1 MAIDVSKMSRED
13 KIATLSAGA
22 NETGRKRKAQ
32 EAAQGIQRKTP
43 IFQARGLVAYRTKE
57 TPKPSTQENQK
68 LQDLTNNTVDSLT
81 ATAYKRQRPAAKMAN
96 FQDLTPESQQGTDIA
111 QKTLDAYIASPQR
124 QAAMQREQ
132 DWVNARQ
139 SGQAVSDTPPK
150 DETLERLQAAAQK
163 EQAANQERKDLAA
176 DRAVYDEDMREI
188 SGMTDAERQQL
199 KDYVSVRDLGRTENL
214 ITDLI
219 YIPIKKRKAA
229 GSLWDKY
236 GEARLNELAE
246 TYAWDLHQ
254 QERQEV
260 QQAAQN
266 ASQGVGGAALTTLG
280 SIVAKPIG
288 SVAALEGRLD
298 ELGQR
303 TGRYSTLD
311 PYSPGDT
318 VNNFFD
324 DAKQNVQQQIE
335 GDGANIFRKGAAVL
349 YQAGTGAAENVLGA
363 ITLGPG
369 VTAAVNATGQ
379 LTRTISEASAR
390 GATAGQAYLLATSS
404 AALDYAMDKIPLD
417 NLFGLAKEGSSS
429 ALKAALKQAGIE
441 VTTEGASFIGSQ
453 LLDMAILQENSEY
466 EQNIQNYMAQDPD
479 RSYADA
485 KRLAN
490 KDLIA
495 QAGQQLLVAGISGG
509 VSAGVSTAIG
519 NARSRRAQAQQT
531 RLDAEAAPEAAP
543 DTTPADAVQKQT
555 SAPQPETT
563 PEAST
568 DQLLQNPQQLTQESS
583 FTPEQIRAAQQE
595 RDIQAEADR
604 IRYEGQEPVAQRN
617 ETATSPSGMISDAGQ
632 RRERLKSYLNEAWNK
647 GDGSDELR
655 DALQRMW
662 YDENA
667 LNFRTDDDYLRYMEA
682 TLPDLEAGDGK
693 TAAQVRQDFATPTAK
708 FVHDNRVN
716 AERDAVRNL
725 NVRTRA
731 YENARDFYGADS
743 SEANT
748 AKYFMADAEQ
758 KLQNIRGLND
768 GMYAALEGRNSEH
781 ERVTRRYQDLAY
793 KEFYGRESSLGKS
806 GRSSDPRQQEL
817 TSNAVDKPR
826 ISNSEYKETGSVEP
840 PLDTVS
846 NLVEEA
852 TTRRQQ
858 QQEAA
863 RQSIQGQAAAMT
875 GEQERAARPDTL
887 GMKPEPSGDVEK
899 SRTVTNS
906 GLHNEDS
913 DIRAGYRET
922 LRQDPDAGDYQV
934 KHNADTL
941 DTAQQRTSSPE
952 RVRAEYDYLMNKGDS
967 WTAED
972 VATGRLV
979 AKELFKSGDVEGVTA
994 MNKQLAKVGT
1004 NAGQVAQ
1011 AFAISGTMKDAS
1023 DPMSASESATARF
1036 LAMDQGDTTYKKTK
1050 NGPTFEQWQNN
1061 VAQEYTRIA
1070 MAVDSVPDGDV
1081 KAMRDVIRQIAQSRK
1096 TTAWFGT
1103 SSRLTKNA
1111 QRILSKLDFDTLK
1124 KIANTQIAAMP
1135 DDFRAR
1141 GKMEVAEGLR
1151 KQGMLSSLK
1160 TFERNL
1166 AGNSAT
1172 GLLDSFSDSI
1182 GGRFVDSL
1190 MAKATGKRTVGN
1202 DLKLPGKYLS
1212 AAKDS
1217 MDFASLCVE
1226 LNVPIETDANAA
1238 FDSATGANGSG
1249 KYIGKT
1255 FRSNGN
1261 FAMRALYGYQ
1271 KYMSYAL
1278 EVSDK
1283 IFEGGTNAA
1292 VTDSLNRL
1300 KNSNLSDAE
1309 ISELAEFTA
1318 NRRTFKDATWEENG
1332 KTHGS
1337 NLSRIAQQMKNVG
1350 KGTGLEPVTKA
1361 IGDTVLPFASVPMN
1375 VAQTGVDY
1383 TAGIGKGAVEIA
1395 SILKDARAGK
1405 EISVAR
1411 QRQAASDFGRGA
1423 TGMAFMGIMAGAAA
1437 KGIIQVHNDSDKNKK
1452 ALDQSQGLSGA
1463 QINWSALGR
1472 ASEGGSEKWQTG
1484 DVVTSL
1490 DFLEPFNTQMYL
1502 AVELSKE
1509 DTMQDILKSYPKAT
1523 FSSVVSS
1530 FMDSPMVDGLTQLT
1544 DLLSNGYDAVKSG
1557 DTGDLKNAL
1566 AEYGGNVASSF
1577 IPQFV
1582 RQTAQTMDGY
1592 YRDTRGK
1599 DSAEYAKNSILNA
1612 IPGASETLPKKVN
1625 GFGQEQKRGGF
1636 VSNFLDP
1643 TNTHRLQLDKTAQS
1657 LDELSQNPDV
1667 KNIYP
1672 ERQAPLKVKDASGED
1687 VQLTAEQRET
1697 YQKEYGKRVKEYY
1710 DGLLKNAS
1718 FDNLSDE
1725 MKAEALQKAK
1735 EYGTQFARAAVT
1747 DYKDVP
1753 KNSSKTA
1760 VVFDVVRDV
1769 LKSNTTS
1776 AMNDLEKAWELGTDT
1791 KKATDSLNAVYDAIS
1806 KMQPTARR
1814 SILEKSSGNEKIYLE
1829 ARNSGLPSDKTLS
1842 MIQSVKSISEKDS
1855 GKHPVKLQTVAGTKG
1870 LSESQMDTAMKLYM
1884 PDYDPTDDSPD
1895 KTEVKY
1901 DYIRRE
1907 LGLSAK
1913 EYADTYYAYLYA
1925 DTDGDGKSKKDD
1937 KVQGIIDLGFDKK
1950 MAEQL
1955 YHIYAG
1961 SGDATRA
1968 AIAKFIEENY

>member
-22 NETGRKRKAQ
+22 HEAGRKRKAQ
-32 EAAQGIQRKTP
+32 EKAQGIQRKTP

-57 TPKPSTQENQK
+57 TPKAPAQENQK

-81 ATAYKRQRPAAKMAN
+81 ATAYKRQRPAASMAN

-139 SGQAVSDTPPK
+139 TGQAASETAPK
-150 DETLERLQAAAQK
+150 DETLERLQSAARK
-163 EQAANQERKDLAA
+163 EQAVNQERKDRAA
-176 DRAVYDEDMREI
+176 DQAVYDKDMREI
-188 SGMTDAERQQL
+188 SAMTDAERQQL
-199 KDYVSVRDLGRTENL
+199 KDYVSVRDQGRTGNL

-219 YIPIKKRKAA
+219 YLPREKKKAA

-246 TYAWDLHQ
+246 TYSRDLHQ
-254 QERQEV
+254 QTRQEV
-260 QQAAQN
+260 QQAAQQ
-266 ASQGVGGAALTTLG
+266 ASNGVGGAVLTTVG
-280 SIVAKPIG
+280 GIAAKPIG
-288 SVAALEGRLD
+288 SVMGLKGRLD

-311 PYSPGDT
+311 PYTAGDAINT
-318 VNNFFD
+318 FTD
-324 DAKQNVQQQIE
+324 AAKQNVQRQIE
-335 GDGANIFRKGAAVL
+335 GDGSNVLRKGAAVL
-349 YQAGTGAAENVLGA
+349 YQAGTGTVENVLGA

-379 LTRTISEASAR
+379 LTRTISEASDR

-417 NLFGLAKEGSSS
+417 NLFGLAKSGSTS

-441 VTTEGASFIGSQ
+441 ATTEGASFIGSQ
-453 LLDMAILQENSEY
+453 LLDMAILQQNSEY
-466 EQNIQNYMAQDPD
+466 EQNIQNYMAQDPNM
-479 RSYADA
+479 SYADA
-485 KRLAN
+485 KHLAN

-495 QAGQQLLVAGISGG
+495 QARQQMLTAGISGG

-519 NARSRRAQAQQT
+519 NARSRRAQAQQA

-543 DTTPADAVQKQT
+543 DTTPAAPEQSPDLPLQDA
-555 SAPQPETT
+555 APTETT
-563 PEAST
+563 PEAPAA
-568 DQLLQNPQQLTQESS
+568 QLPQNPQQPQPEPSLT
-583 FTPEQIRAAQQE
+583 PDQIRAAQQE

-604 IRYEGQEPVAQRN
+604 IRYEDQKSRAKARKDLQKDIEKTQADVDAGKGSPARLRQLRDKLYQMDMEEADYPRTRQEAITHQAALVDSLSQEQHDAYIRRETGEASNRPN
-617 ETATSPSGMISDAGQ
+617 KTATNRLKAAKKELDRLRNLSDADYAQELSDMGLSGNTRAPWLDSASANLEALGEANAARQ
-632 RRERLKSYLNEAWNK
+632 ADLVQSMADRVREASIPDQPEARPESVPDLNA
-647 GDGSDELR
+647 
-655 DALQRMW
+655 A
-662 YDENA
+662 
-667 LNFRTDDDYLRYMEA
+667 TDYLRSRLNPEQGQ
-682 TLPDLEAGDGK
+682 PNRRPVQPQQN
-693 TAAQVRQDFATPTAK
+693 AASST
-708 FVHDNRVN
+708 
-716 AERDAVRNL
+716 DA
-725 NVRTRA
+725 
-731 YENARDFYGADS
+731 
-743 SEANT
+743 
-748 AKYFMADAEQ
+748 
-758 KLQNIRGLND
+758 
-768 GMYAALEGRNSEH
+768 
-781 ERVTRRYQDLAY
+781 
-793 KEFYGRESSLGKS
+793 
-806 GRSSDPRQQEL
+806 
-817 TSNAVDKPR
+817 
-826 ISNSEYKETGSVEP
+826 
-840 PLDTVS
+840 VS
-846 NLVEEA
+846 NLVREA

-863 RQSIQGQAAAMT
+863 RQSIQDQAAALTGGQAAAA
-875 GEQERAARPDTL
+875 QPDTL
-887 GMKPEPSGDVEK
+887 GMQSTPSEDMER
-899 SRTVTNS
+899 SRSVTNS
-906 GLHNEDS
+906 GLHNADA

-922 LRQDPDAGDYQV
+922 LRQDPEAGIYPV

-952 RVRAEYDYLMNKGDS
+952 RVRAEYDYLMSKGDS

-1061 VAQEYTRIA
+1061 VTQEYTRIA
-1070 MAVDSVPDGDV
+1070 MAVDSVPEGDA

-1111 QRILSKLDFDTLK
+1111 QRILNKLDFDTLK

-1141 GKMEVAEGLR
+1141 SKMEVAEGLR
-1151 KQGMLSSLK
+1151 KQSMLTSLK

-1212 AAKDS
+1212 AARDS
-1217 MDFASLCVE
+1217 ADFASLCVE

-1261 FAMRALYGYQ
+1261 VAMRVLYGYQ

-1283 IFEGGTNAA
+1283 VFEGGTNAA

-1300 KNSNLSDAE
+1300 KNSNLSDAD

-1337 NLSRIAQQMKNVG
+1337 NLSRIAQQMKNIG
-1350 KGTGLEPVTKA
+1350 KGTDAEPFTKA
-1361 IGDTVLPFASVPMN
+1361 VGDVVMPFASVPMN
-1375 VAQTGVDY
+1375 VAQTGIDY
-1383 TAGIGKGAVEIA
+1383 TAGVGKGAIEIA
-1395 SILKDARAGK
+1395 RIIHDARHGK

-1502 AVELSKE
+1502 AVELSEE
-1509 DTMQDILKSYPKAT
+1509 DTMQDILKAYPGAT
-1523 FSSVVSS
+1523 FRSVVSS

-1544 DLLSNGYDAVKSG
+1544 DLISNVSDAAQSDSAG
-1557 DTGDLKNAL
+1557 DVKNAF

-1592 YRDTRGK
+1592 YRDTRGA
-1599 DSAEYAKNSILNA
+1599 DSAEYAKNSVLNA
-1612 IPGASETLPKKVN
+1612 IPGASESLPKKVN

-1735 EYGTQFARAAVT
+1735 EYGAQFARAAVT

-1753 KNSSKTA
+1753 KDGGKTSI
-1760 VVFDVVRDV
+1760 VFNTVRDV
-1769 LKSNTTS
+1769 LKSNAAS
-1776 AMNDLEKAWELGTDT
+1776 AVGDLEKAWELGNDT
-1791 KKATDSLNAVYDAIS
+1791 KKATDTLTAVYDTIS
-1806 KMQPTARR
+1806 KMPGITKK
-1814 SILEKSSGNEKIYLE
+1814 SVLEKSSGNTRIYLE
-1829 ARNSGLPSDKTLS
+1829 ARNSGFASDTTLS
-1842 MIQSVKSISEKDS
+1842 IIKAVQSIPEKNRGKRPVQLQSVAS
-1855 GKHPVKLQTVAGTKG
+1855 TKG
-1870 LSESQMDTAMKLYM
+1870 LSDAQLDTAMKLYM
-1884 PDYDPTDDSPD
+1884 PDYDPTDKEPD

-1901 DYIRRE
+1901 DYIRKE

-1913 EYADTYYAYLYA
+1913 EYADTYYAYLYS
-1925 DTDGDGKSKKDD
+1925 DTDGDGKSLKDD

-1955 YHIYAG
+1955 YYIYAG
-1961 SGDATRA
+1961 SGNKTKA

>member
-1 MAIDVSKMSRED
+1 MSSFKEEFAKELAKRAGVSEEQATTESLPALAARAQQNYQKNSPIKGIALPAMTQSSG
-13 KIATLSAGA
+13 KSATLTDITDHVVGSVALP
-22 NETGRKRKAQ
+22 KDKAQ
-32 EAAQGIQRKTP
+32 LLAAP
-43 IFQARGLVAYRTKE
+43 
-57 TPKPSTQENQK
+57 
-68 LQDLTNNTVDSLT
+68 
-81 ATAYKRQRPAAKMAN
+81 PAAMAN
-96 FQDLTPESQQGTDIA
+96 FQDATPKSQQGTDIA

-139 SGQAVSDTPPK
+139 TGQAASETAPK
-150 DETLERLQAAAQK
+150 DETLERLQAAARQ
-163 EQAANQERKDLAA
+163 EQAVNQERKDRAA
-176 DRAVYDEDMREI
+176 DQAVYDEDMREI

-199 KDYVSVRDLGRTENL
+199 KDYVSVRDQGRTGNIL
-214 ITDLI
+214 TDLI
-219 YIPIKKRKAA
+219 YLPRETKKAA

-246 TYAWDLHQ
+246 TYARDLHQ

-260 QQAAQN
+260 QQAAQQ
-266 ASQGVGGAALTTLG
+266 ASNGVSGAVLTTVGGIA
-280 SIVAKPIG
+280 AKPIG
-288 SVAALEGRLD
+288 SVMGLKGRLD

-311 PYSPGDT
+311 PYTAGDAINT
-318 VNNFFD
+318 FTD
-324 DAKQNVQQQIE
+324 AAKQNVQRQIE
-335 GDGANIFRKGAAVL
+335 GDGSNVLRKGAAVL
-349 YQAGTGAAENVLGA
+349 YQAGTGTVENVLGA

-417 NLFGLAKEGSSS
+417 NLFGLAKEGSTS
-429 ALKAALKQAGIE
+429 ALKAAFKQAGIE
-441 VTTEGASFIGSQ
+441 MTTEGASFIGSQ
-453 LLDMAILQENSEY
+453 LLDMAILRDSSEY
-466 EQNIQNYMAQDPD
+466 EQNIQGYMSQGLT
-479 RSYADA
+479 YAEA
-485 KRLAN
+485 KNQAN
-490 KDLIA
+490 KDLVS
-495 QAGQQLLVAGISGG
+495 QAGQQLLVAGLSGG

-519 NARSRRAQAQQT
+519 NARSRRAQAL
-531 RLDAEAAPEAAP
+531 LDGETGAVPDAAPTEPAPEQPTAQPEVSPVDTAP
-543 DTTPADAVQKQT
+543 DSPA
-555 SAPQPETT
+555 
-563 PEAST
+563 
-568 DQLLQNPQQLTQESS
+568 DQLLQNPQQLTQEPS

-604 IRYEGQEPVAQRN
+604 IRYEDQKTRAKARKDLQKDIEKTQADVDAVKGSPARLRQLQDKLYQMDMEEADYPRTRQEAITQQAALVDSLSQEQHDAYIRRETGEASNRPN
-617 ETATSPSGMISDAGQ
+617 KTATNRLKAAKAELDRLRNLSDADYAQELSDMGLSGNTRAPWLDSASANLEALGEANATRQ
-632 RRERLKSYLNEAWNK
+632 ADLVQSMADRVREASIPDQPEASPESVPDLNA
-647 GDGSDELR
+647 
-655 DALQRMW
+655 A
-662 YDENA
+662 
-667 LNFRTDDDYLRYMEA
+667 TDYLRSRLNPEQGQ
-682 TLPDLEAGDGK
+682 PNRRPVQPQQN
-693 TAAQVRQDFATPTAK
+693 AASPT
-708 FVHDNRVN
+708 
-716 AERDAVRNL
+716 DA
-725 NVRTRA
+725 
-731 YENARDFYGADS
+731 
-743 SEANT
+743 
-748 AKYFMADAEQ
+748 
-758 KLQNIRGLND
+758 
-768 GMYAALEGRNSEH
+768 
-781 ERVTRRYQDLAY
+781 
-793 KEFYGRESSLGKS
+793 
-806 GRSSDPRQQEL
+806 
-817 TSNAVDKPR
+817 
-826 ISNSEYKETGSVEP
+826 
-840 PLDTVS
+840 VS
-846 NLVEEA
+846 NLVREA
-852 TTRRQQ
+852 TTQRRAQQ
-858 QQEAA
+858 DAA
-863 RQSIQGQAAAMT
+863 LQSVRDQAAALT
-875 GEQERAARPDTL
+875 GGPAAAAQPDTL
-887 GMKPEPSGDVEK
+887 GMQSEPSGDVEK

-906 GLHNEDS
+906 GLQNKDA

-922 LRQDPDAGDYQV
+922 LRQDREAGDYQV

-952 RVRAEYDYLMNKGDS
+952 RVRAEYDYLMNKGDT

-1036 LAMDQGDTTYKKTK
+1036 LSMDQGDTTYKKTK

-1061 VAQEYTRIA
+1061 VTQEYTRIA
-1070 MAVDSVPDGDV
+1070 MAVDNVPDGDV

-1111 QRILSKLDFDTLK
+1111 QRILNKLDFDTLK

-1141 GKMEVAEGLR
+1141 SKMEIAEGLR

-1226 LNVPIETDANAA
+1226 LNVPIETDVNAA

-1300 KNSNLSDAE
+1300 KNSNLSDAD

-1337 NLSRIAQQMKNVG
+1337 NLSRVAQQMKNVG

-1383 TAGIGKGAVEIA
+1383 TAGIGKGSVEIA

-1502 AVELSKE
+1502 AVELSEE
-1509 DTMQDILKSYPKAT
+1509 DTMQDILKAYPGAT
-1523 FSSVVSS
+1523 FRSVVSS

-1544 DLLSNGYDAVKSG
+1544 DLISNVSDAAQSDSAG
-1557 DTGDLKNAL
+1557 DVKNAF

-1592 YRDTRGK
+1592 YRDTRGA
-1599 DSAEYAKNSILNA
+1599 DSAEYAKNSVLNA
-1612 IPGASETLPKKVN
+1612 IPGASESLPKKVN

-1710 DGLLKNAS
+1710 DGLLKNAG

-1735 EYGTQFARAAVT
+1735 EYGAQFARAAVT

-1753 KNSSKTA
+1753 KDGGKTSI
-1760 VVFDVVRDV
+1760 VFNTVRDV
-1769 LKSNTTS
+1769 LKSNAAS
-1776 AMNDLEKAWELGTDT
+1776 AVGDLEKAWELGNDT
-1791 KKATDSLNAVYDAIS
+1791 KKATDTLTAVYDTIS
-1806 KMQPTARR
+1806 KMPGITKK
-1814 SILEKSSGNEKIYLE
+1814 SVLEKSSGNTRIYLE
-1829 ARNSGLPSDKTLS
+1829 ARNSGLASDTTLS
-1842 MIQSVKSISEKDS
+1842 IIKAVQSIPEKNRGKRPVQLQSVAS
-1855 GKHPVKLQTVAGTKG
+1855 TKG
-1870 LSESQMDTAMKLYM
+1870 LSDAQLDTAMKLYM
-1884 PDYDPTDDSPD
+1884 PDYDPTDKEPD

-1901 DYIRRE
+1901 DYIRKD

-1913 EYADTYYAYLYA
+1913 EYADTYYAYLYS
-1925 DTDGDGKSKKDD
+1925 DTDGDGKSLKDD

-1955 YHIYAG
+1955 YSIYAG
-1961 SGDATRA
+1961 SGNKTKA

>member
-1 MAIDVSKMSRED
+1 MGKFTAED
-13 KIATLSAGA
+13 YKRAAQEYAASLKKGY
-22 NETGRKRKAQ
+22 NEAQTVKQ
-32 EAAQGIQRKTP
+32 EAAAAGMWPKKTP
-43 IFQARGLVAYRTKE
+43 AVPKTRTPAAPKETAANGFFPKPFDDAVPSNPWISNADVNLAPRSSYASASARSKTAKDTLDSYLDSPEGQSAIQEEEALKERYRTE
-57 TPKPSTQENQK
+57 VSFQPTLRMEDMPQSENVKRLRQLRK
-68 LQDLTNNTVDSLT
+68 DAEDSQNI
-81 ATAYKRQRPAAKMAN
+81 AEN
-96 FQDLTPESQQGTDIA
+96 A
-111 QKTLDAYIASPQR
+111 QKAEHD
-124 QAAMQREQ
+124 
-132 DWVNARQ
+132 Q
-139 SGQAVSDTPPK
+139 S
-150 DETLERLQAAAQK
+150 
-163 EQAANQERKDLAA
+163 
-176 DRAVYDEDMREI
+176 VYDEDMREI

-246 TYAWDLHQ
+246 TYARDLHQ

-266 ASQGVGGAALTTLG
+266 ASSGVGGAVLTTLG
-280 SIVAKPIG
+280 SIAAKPIG

-417 NLFGLAKEGSSS
+417 SLFDLAKEGSTS

-441 VTTEGASFIGSQ
+441 ATTEGASFIGSQ
-453 LLDMAILQENSEY
+453 LLDMAILQQNSEY
-466 EQNIQNYMAQDPD
+466 AQNVQNYREQGMNQQD
-479 RSYADA
+479 AVHQ
-485 KRLAN
+485 AN
-490 KDLIA
+490 KDLVS
-495 QAGQQLLVAGISGG
+495 QAGQQLLVAGLSGG

-519 NARSRRAQAQQT
+519 NARSRRAQVL
-531 RLDAEAAPEAAP
+531 LDAETAPEATTDT
-543 DTTPADAVQKQT
+543 DTTET
-555 SAPQPETT
+555 APEQLTARQEPLATDTT
-563 PEAST
+563 HDTTT
-568 DQLLQNPQQLTQESS
+568 DQLLQNPQQLPQEQPTEQAQPRNVQSEPAQAETPLDTVSRTVEESVTKRKQAGAADDIVDVSS
-583 FTPEQIRAAQQE
+583 FKGPKEWKNFLDKRRKERKKAKKHGGNDDNYLIDNPLSREEKREIYIKGALNTARETRMLELFDTINDGDFDAYMERANTAFSQDAFQRAQDAAVE
-595 RDIQAEADR
+595 LRHLM
-604 IRYEGQEPVAQRN
+604 
-617 ETATSPSGMISDAGQ
+617 SISDAD
-632 RRERLKSYLNEAWNK
+632 YDA
-647 GDGSDELR
+647 ELSGNPR
-655 DALQRMW
+655 PAQST
-662 YDENA
+662 EPA
-667 LNFRTDDDYLRYMEA
+667 PQPIA
-682 TLPDLEAGDGK
+682 ASPLPPQQA
-693 TAAQVRQDFATPTAK
+693 
-708 FVHDNRVN
+708 
-716 AERDAVRNL
+716 
-725 NVRTRA
+725 
-731 YENARDFYGADS
+731 
-743 SEANT
+743 
-748 AKYFMADAEQ
+748 ADAP
-758 KLQNIRGLND
+758 D
-768 GMYAALEGRNSEH
+768 A
-781 ERVTRRYQDLAY
+781 T
-793 KEFYGRESSLGKS
+793 
-806 GRSSDPRQQEL
+806 QQSVIKPPFVDVPTED
-817 TSNAVDKPR
+817 NAVQ
-826 ISNSEYKETGSVEP
+826 SETPQP
-840 PLDTVS
+840 PAQTPIDTVS

-852 TTRRQQ
+852 AAQRRT

-863 RQSIQGQAAAMT
+863 RQSIQDQAAALT
-875 GEQERAARPDTL
+875 GDPAAAAQPDTL
-887 GMKPEPSGDVEK
+887 GMQSEPSGDVEK

-906 GLHNEDS
+906 GLQNKDE

-922 LRQDPDAGDYQV
+922 LRQDREAGDYQV
-934 KHNADTL
+934 KHNADTIG
-941 DTAQQRTSSPE
+941 TAQQRTSSPE
-952 RVRAEYDYLMNKGDS
+952 RVRAEYDYLMNKGDT

-979 AKELFKSGDVEGVTA
+979 AKELFKSGDVEATTA

-1061 VAQEYTRIA
+1061 VTQEYTRIA
-1070 MAVDSVPDGDV
+1070 MAVDSVPEGDT

-1111 QRILSKLDFDTLK
+1111 QRILNKLDFDTLK

-1238 FDSATGANGSG
+1238 FNSATGANGNG

-1261 FAMRALYGYQ
+1261 VAMRVLYGYQ

-1300 KNSNLSDAE
+1300 KNSNLSDADV
-1309 ISELAEFTA
+1309 SELAEFTA
-1318 NRRTFKDATWEENG
+1318 NRRTFKDATWEEDG

-1337 NLSRIAQQMKNVG
+1337 NLSRVAQQMKNIG
-1350 KGTGLEPVTKA
+1350 RGTGLEPVTKFV
-1361 IGDTVLPFASVPMN
+1361 GDTVLPFASVPMN
-1375 VAQTGVDY
+1375 VAQTGIDY

-1502 AVELSKE
+1502 AVELSEE
-1509 DTMQDILKSYPKAT
+1509 DTMQDILKAYPGAT
-1523 FSSVVSS
+1523 FRSVVSS

-1544 DLLSNGYDAVKSG
+1544 DLISNVSDAAQSG
-1557 DTGDLKNAL
+1557 SADGVKNAL
-1566 AEYGGNVASSF
+1566 AEYGGNVTSSYV
-1577 IPQFV
+1577 PQFV

-1592 YRDTRGK
+1592 YRDTRGA
-1599 DSAEYAKNSILNA
+1599 DSSEYAKNSVLNA
-1612 IPGASETLPKKVN
+1612 IPGASESLPKKVN

-1643 TNTHRLQLDKTAQS
+1643 TNTHRLQLDETAQA

-1687 VQLTAEQRET
+1687 VQLTGEQRET

-1710 DGLLKNAS
+1710 DGLLKNPN
-1718 FDNLSDE
+1718 FDKLPDE
-1725 MKAEALQKAK
+1725 MKAEALQNVK

-1753 KNSSKTA
+1753 KSSSKTA

-1769 LKSNTTS
+1769 LKTNAAS
-1776 AMNDLEKAWELGTDT
+1776 AVGDLEKAWELGNDT
-1791 KKATDSLNAVYDAIS
+1791 KKATDTLNAVYDTIS
-1806 KMQPTARR
+1806 KMPGITKR
-1814 SILEKSSGNEKIYLE
+1814 SVLEKSNGNTRIYLE
-1829 ARNSGLPSDKTLS
+1829 ARNSGLPSDTTLS
-1842 MIQSVKSISEKDS
+1842 IIRAVQSIPEKNRGKRPVQLQSVSS
-1855 GKHPVKLQTVAGTKG
+1855 TKG
-1870 LSESQMDTAMKLYM
+1870 LSDAQLDTAMKLYM
-1884 PDYDPTDDSPD
+1884 PDYDPTDKEPD

-1901 DYIRRE
+1901 DYIRKE

-1913 EYADTYYAYLYA
+1913 EYADTYYAYLYS

-1950 MAEQL
+1950 TAEQL

-1961 SGDATRA
+1961 SGNATRA

>member
-1 MAIDVSKMSRED
+1 MAIDVSGMTREE
-13 KIATLSAGA
+13 KLAALAPAVHQAIA
-22 NETGRKRKAQ
+22 KKKAEGTYHQ
-32 EAAQGIQRKTP
+32 EMKNP
-43 IFQARGLVAYRTKE
+43 VFQAKGIVTFRNNDLPRSALTDITDHVVGSVVL
-57 TPKPSTQENQK
+57 PKNKSQLLAAP
-68 LQDLTNNTVDSLT
+68 
-81 ATAYKRQRPAAKMAN
+81 PAAMAN
-96 FQDLTPESQQGTDIA
+96 FQDATPESQQGRHIA
-111 QKTLDAYIASPQR
+111 EATLESYQKRPHAKTQ
-124 QAAMQREQ
+124 EQ
-132 DWVNARQ
+132 KDYEARLQ
-139 SGQAVSDTPPK
+139 QGETGAGAGTPPQ
-150 DETLERLQAAAQK
+150 DETLIRLQQQAAQEKKENDASAAAFSAYHDRYIHDQDAQDLDAMTP
-163 EQAANQERKDLAA
+163 EERKTLTSYGNYLKLQRA
-176 DRAVYDEDMREI
+176 DAS
-188 SGMTDAERQQL
+188 SGMGPEPGEEEAVPREYQDLVEKYGASRLAELYETASRDAALEQRQQ
-199 KDYVSVRDLGRTENL
+199 
-214 ITDLI
+214 
-219 YIPIKKRKAA
+219 
-229 GSLWDKY
+229 
-236 GEARLNELAE
+236 
-246 TYAWDLHQ
+246 
-254 QERQEV
+254 V
-260 QQAAQN
+260 QQAAQRQ
-266 ASQGVGGAALTTLG
+266 SQGAVKGTLASAATVPVSLVGGPVALM
-280 SIVAKPIG
+280 S
-288 SVAALEGRLD
+288 RLKD
-298 ELGQR
+298 SQNS
-303 TGRYSTLD
+303 TGRYNSLS
-311 PYSPGDT
+311 PYTAGDALN
-318 VNNFFD
+318 VWSD
-324 DAKQNVQQQIE
+324 SVRQNVGQQIA
-335 GDGANIFRKGAAVL
+335 GDGSNVLRQGASIL
-349 YQAGTGAAENVLGA
+349 YQAGMGTVDSVAKAIVLG
-363 ITLGPG
+363 P
-369 VTAAVNATGQ
+369 TAAAATSAMGSYA
-379 LTRTISEASAR
+379 RTLSDASEK
-390 GATAGQAYLLATSS
+390 GATASQAVLLASAQ

-417 NLFGLAKEGSSS
+417 QLAGLAKSGSTS

-441 VTTEGASFIGSQ
+441 VTTEGASFLGSQ
-453 LLDMAILQENSEY
+453 LLEMEILRENSEY
-466 EQNIQNYMAQDPD
+466 QRNISNYMAQG
-479 RSYADA
+479 ATVQEA
-485 KRLAN
+485 TAQAN
-490 KDLIA
+490 KDLAA
-495 QAGQQLLVAGISGG
+495 QAGQQMLVAGLSGG

-519 NARSRRAQAQQT
+519 NARNRRAQAL
-531 RLDAEAAPEAAP
+531 LDSETDAAP
-543 DTTPADAVQKQT
+543 DAAPAEP
-555 SAPQPETT
+555 APEQPTAQQEVPPVDTA
-563 PEAST
+563 PAST
-568 DQLLQNPQQLTQESS
+568 ADQLLQNPQQL
-583 FTPEQIRAAQQE
+583 P
-595 RDIQAEADR
+595 
-604 IRYEGQEPVAQRN
+604 QEPVARRPVQSQQKS
-617 ETATSPSGMISDAGQ
+617 ASPI
-632 RRERLKSYLNEAWNK
+632 
-647 GDGSDELR
+647 
-655 DALQRMW
+655 
-662 YDENA
+662 
-667 LNFRTDDDYLRYMEA
+667 
-682 TLPDLEAGDGK
+682 
-693 TAAQVRQDFATPTAK
+693 
-708 FVHDNRVN
+708 
-716 AERDAVRNL
+716 
-725 NVRTRA
+725 
-731 YENARDFYGADS
+731 
-743 SEANT
+743 
-748 AKYFMADAEQ
+748 
-758 KLQNIRGLND
+758 
-768 GMYAALEGRNSEH
+768 
-781 ERVTRRYQDLAY
+781 
-793 KEFYGRESSLGKS
+793 
-806 GRSSDPRQQEL
+806 
-817 TSNAVDKPR
+817 
-826 ISNSEYKETGSVEP
+826 
-840 PLDTVS
+840 DTVS
-846 NLVEEA
+846 RMAEDIGSNA
-852 TTRRQQ
+852 TARQQ
-858 QQEAA
+858 QAQENLRSVQDQVAA
-863 RQSIQGQAAAMT
+863 LTGDPAAAA
-875 GEQERAARPDTL
+875 QPDTL
-887 GMKPEPSGDVEK
+887 GMQSEPSGDVEK

-922 LRQDPDAGDYQV
+922 LRQDPDVGDYQV

-952 RVRAEYDYLMNKGDS
+952 RVRAEYDYLMSKGDS

-979 AKELFKSGDVEGVTA
+979 AKKLFKSGDVEGVTA

-1050 NGPTFEQWQNN
+1050 NGPTFEQWQKNI
-1061 VAQEYTRIA
+1061 AQEYTRIA
-1070 MAVDSVPDGDV
+1070 MAVDNVPDGDV

-1111 QRILSKLDFDTLK
+1111 QRILNKLDFDTLK

-1212 AAKDS
+1212 AARDS

-1261 FAMRALYGYQ
+1261 VAMRVLYGYQ

-1283 IFEGGTNAA
+1283 VFEGGTNAA

-1300 KNSNLSDAE
+1300 KNSNLSDAD

-1337 NLSRIAQQMKNVG
+1337 NLSRVAQQMKNIG
-1350 KGTGLEPVTKA
+1350 KGTDAEPFTKA
-1361 IGDTVLPFASVPMN
+1361 VGDVVMPFASVPMN
-1375 VAQTGVDY
+1375 VAQTGIDY
-1383 TAGIGKGAVEIA
+1383 TAGVGKGAIEIA
-1395 SILKDARAGK
+1395 RIIHDARHGK

-1411 QRQAASDFGRGA
+1411 QRQAASDFGRGM
-1423 TGMAFMGIMAGAAA
+1423 TGLAFIGIMTTAAA
-1437 KGIIQVHNDSDKNKK
+1437 NGIIQVHDDSDKNKK

-1502 AVELSKE
+1502 AVELAQDDAVKE
-1509 DTMQDILKSYPKAT
+1509 FMANPSFNLAGVGKAYAKSAFP
-1523 FSSVVSS
+1523 SVVSS
-1530 FMDSPMVDGLTQLT
+1530 FMDSPMMDGLTQLQ
-1544 DLLSNGYDAVKSG
+1544 DMLSNGYDAVKSG

-1577 IPQFV
+1577 VPQFV

-1612 IPGASETLPKKVN
+1612 IPGASESLPKKVN

-1636 VSNFLDP
+1636 VTNFLDP
-1643 TNTHRLQLDKTAQS
+1643 TNTHRLQLDETAQA

-1687 VQLTAEQRET
+1687 VQLTGEQRET

-1710 DGLLKNAS
+1710 DGLLKNS
-1718 FDNLSDE
+1718 NFDKLPDE

-1753 KNSSKTA
+1753 KDGGKTSI
-1760 VVFDVVRDV
+1760 VFNTVRDV
-1769 LKSNTTS
+1769 LKSNAAS
-1776 AMNDLEKAWELGTDT
+1776 AVGDLEKAWELGNDT
-1791 KKATDSLNAVYDAIS
+1791 KKATDTLNTVYDTIS
-1806 KMQPTARR
+1806 EMSNATKA
-1814 SILEKSSGNEKIYLE
+1814 SVLKKSGGNTRIYLE

-1842 MIQSVKSISEKDS
+1842 IIKAVQSIPEENRDKRPVQLQSVAE
-1855 GKHPVKLQTVAGTKG
+1855 TKG
-1870 LSESQMDTAMKLYM
+1870 LSDTQLDTVMKLYM
-1884 PDYDPTDDSPD
+1884 PDYDPKDKESD

-1925 DTDGDGKSKKDD
+1925 DTNGDGKTKKGDS
-1937 KVQGIIDLGFDKK
+1937 VQGIIDLGFDKK

-1955 YHIYAG
+1955 YQIYKG
-1961 SGDATRA
+1961 SSNSAKATLK
-1968 AIAKFIEENY
+1968 KFIEENY

>member
-22 NETGRKRKAQ
+22 HEAGRKRKAQ
-32 EAAQGIQRKTP
+32 EEAQGIQRKTP
-43 IFQARGLVAYRTKE
+43 IFQARGIVAYRTKE
-57 TPKPSTQENQK
+57 TPKAPAQENQK

-96 FQDLTPESQQGTDIA
+96 FQDLTPESQQGADIA

-139 SGQAVSDTPPK
+139 TGQAASETAPK
-150 DETLERLQAAAQK
+150 DETLERLQAAARQ
-163 EQAANQERKDLAA
+163 EQAVNQERKDRAA
-176 DRAVYDEDMREI
+176 DQAVYDEDMREI

-246 TYAWDLHQ
+246 TYARDLHQ

-266 ASQGVGGAALTTLG
+266 ASHGVGGAALTTLG

-324 DAKQNVQQQIE
+324 DAKQNVQQQIA
-335 GDGANIFRKGAAVL
+335 GDGSNVFRKGAAVL
-349 YQAGTGAAENVLGA
+349 YQAGTGTVENVLGA

-379 LTRTISEASAR
+379 LTRTIADASQR

-417 NLFGLAKEGSSS
+417 NLFGLAKSGSTS
-429 ALKAALKQAGIE
+429 ALKAAFKQAGIE
-441 VTTEGASFIGSQ
+441 MTTEGASFIGSQ
-453 LLDMAILQENSEY
+453 LLDMAILQQNSEY
-466 EQNIQNYMAQDPD
+466 AQNVQNYREQGMNQQD
-479 RSYADA
+479 AVHQ
-485 KRLAN
+485 AN
-490 KDLIA
+490 KDLVS

-519 NARSRRAQAQQT
+519 NARNRRTQAQQT
-531 RLDAEAAPEAAP
+531 RLDAEATP
-543 DTTPADAVQKQT
+543 DTTPAAAPEQSPDLPRQDA
-555 SAPQPETT
+555 APTETT
-563 PEAST
+563 PEAHGA
-568 DQLLQNPQQLTQESS
+568 QLPQNPQQLPTQEPASS
-583 FTPEQIRAAQQE
+583 T
-595 RDIQAEADR
+595 
-604 IRYEGQEPVAQRN
+604 
-617 ETATSPSGMISDAGQ
+617 
-632 RRERLKSYLNEAWNK
+632 
-647 GDGSDELR
+647 
-655 DALQRMW
+655 
-662 YDENA
+662 
-667 LNFRTDDDYLRYMEA
+667 
-682 TLPDLEAGDGK
+682 
-693 TAAQVRQDFATPTAK
+693 
-708 FVHDNRVN
+708 
-716 AERDAVRNL
+716 
-725 NVRTRA
+725 
-731 YENARDFYGADS
+731 
-743 SEANT
+743 
-748 AKYFMADAEQ
+748 
-758 KLQNIRGLND
+758 
-768 GMYAALEGRNSEH
+768 
-781 ERVTRRYQDLAY
+781 
-793 KEFYGRESSLGKS
+793 
-806 GRSSDPRQQEL
+806 
-817 TSNAVDKPR
+817 
-826 ISNSEYKETGSVEP
+826 
-840 PLDTVS
+840 DTVS
-846 NLVEEA
+846 NLVREA

-863 RQSIQGQAAAMT
+863 RQSIQNQTAALTGGPAAAA
-875 GEQERAARPDTL
+875 QPDTL
-887 GMKPEPSGDVEK
+887 GMQSEPSGDVEK

-906 GLHNEDS
+906 GLQNKDT

-922 LRQDPDAGDYQV
+922 LRQDREAGDYQV
-934 KHNADTL
+934 KHNTDTL
-941 DTAQQRTSSPE
+941 GTAQQRTSSPE
-952 RVRAEYDYLMNKGDS
+952 RVRAEYDYLMNKGDT

-1061 VAQEYTRIA
+1061 VTQEYTRIA
-1070 MAVDSVPDGDV
+1070 MAVDNVPDGDV

-1111 QRILSKLDFDTLK
+1111 QRILNKLDFDTLK

-1141 GKMEVAEGLR
+1141 GKMEIAEGLR

-1261 FAMRALYGYQ
+1261 VAMRVLYGYQ

-1283 IFEGGTNAA
+1283 VFEGGTNAA

-1300 KNSNLSDAE
+1300 KNSNLSDAD

-1337 NLSRIAQQMKNVG
+1337 NLSRVAQQMKNIG
-1350 KGTGLEPVTKA
+1350 KGTDAEPFTKA
-1361 IGDTVLPFASVPMN
+1361 VGDVVMPFASVPMN
-1375 VAQTGVDY
+1375 VAQTGIDY
-1383 TAGIGKGAVEIA
+1383 TAGVGKGAIEIA
-1395 SILKDARAGK
+1395 RIIHDARHGK

-1411 QRQAASDFGRGA
+1411 QRQAASDFGRGM
-1423 TGMAFMGIMAGAAA
+1423 TGLAFIGIMTTAAA
-1437 KGIIQVHNDSDKNKK
+1437 NGIIQVHDDSDKNKK

-1502 AVELSKE
+1502 AVELSQDDAVKE
-1509 DTMQDILKSYPKAT
+1509 FMENQSLDGLVGVGKAYAKSAFP
-1523 FSSVVSS
+1523 SVVSS
-1530 FMDSPMVDGLTQLT
+1530 FMDSPMMDGLTQLQ
-1544 DLLSNGYDAVKSG
+1544 DMLSNVSDAAKSG
-1557 DTGDLKNAL
+1557 SADGVKNAL

-1599 DSAEYAKNSILNA
+1599 DSAESAKNSILNA
-1612 IPGASETLPKKVN
+1612 IPGASESLPKKVN

-1636 VSNFLDP
+1636 VTNFLDP
-1643 TNTHRLQLDKTAQS
+1643 TNTHRLQLDETAQA
-1657 LDELSQNPDV
+1657 LDELSQNSDV

-1672 ERQAPLKVKDASGED
+1672 ERQAPMKVKDASGED
-1687 VQLTAEQRET
+1687 VQLTGEQRET
-1697 YQKEYGKRVKEYY
+1697 YQKEYGRRVKAYY
-1710 DGLLKNAS
+1710 DGLLKNS
-1718 FDNLSDE
+1718 NFDKLPDE
-1725 MKAEALQKAK
+1725 MKAEALEKAK

-1753 KNSSKTA
+1753 KDGGKTSI
-1760 VVFDVVRDV
+1760 VFNTVRDV
-1769 LKSNTTS
+1769 LKSNAAS
-1776 AMNDLEKAWELGTDT
+1776 AVGDLEKAWELGNDT
-1791 KKATDSLNAVYDAIS
+1791 KKATDTLTAVYDTIS
-1806 KMQPTARR
+1806 KMPGITKK
-1814 SILEKSSGNEKIYLE
+1814 SVLEKSSGNTRIYLE
-1829 ARNSGLPSDKTLS
+1829 ARNSGFASDTTLS
-1842 MIQSVKSISEKDS
+1842 IIKAVQSIPEKNRGKRPVQLQSVAS
-1855 GKHPVKLQTVAGTKG
+1855 TKG
-1870 LSESQMDTAMKLYM
+1870 LSDAQLDTAMKLYM
-1884 PDYDPTDDSPD
+1884 PDYDPTDKEPD

-1901 DYIRRE
+1901 DYIRKK

-1913 EYADTYYAYLYA
+1913 EYADTYYAYLYS
-1925 DTDGDGKSKKDD
+1925 DTDGDGKSLKDD
-1937 KVQGIIDLGFDKK
+1937 KVQGIIDLGFDRK

-1955 YHIYAG
+1955 YYIYAG
-1961 SGDATRA
+1961 SGNKTKA

>member
-22 NETGRKRKAQ
+22 HEAGRKRKEQ
-32 EAAQGIQRKTP
+32 EEAQGIQRKTP
-43 IFQARGLVAYRTKE
+43 IFQARGIVAYRTKE
-57 TPKPSTQENQK
+57 TPKAPAQENQK

-139 SGQAVSDTPPK
+139 TGQAASETAPK
-150 DETLERLQAAAQK
+150 DETLERLQAAARQ
-163 EQAANQERKDLAA
+163 EQAVNQERKDRAA
-176 DRAVYDEDMREI
+176 DQAVYDKDMREI

-246 TYAWDLHQ
+246 TYARDLHQ

-266 ASQGVGGAALTTLG
+266 ASSGVGGAVLTTLG
-280 SIVAKPIG
+280 GIAAKPIG

-324 DAKQNVQQQIE
+324 DAKQNVQQQIA
-335 GDGANIFRKGAAVL
+335 GDGSNVFRKGAAVL
-349 YQAGTGAAENVLGA
+349 YQAGTGTVENVLGA

-417 NLFGLAKEGSSS
+417 NLFGLAKSGSTS
-429 ALKAALKQAGIE
+429 ALKAAFKQAGIE
-441 VTTEGASFIGSQ
+441 MTTEGASFIGSQ
-453 LLDMAILQENSEY
+453 LLDMAILQQNSEY
-466 EQNIQNYMAQDPD
+466 EQNIQGYMSQGLT
-479 RSYADA
+479 YAEA
-485 KRLAN
+485 KNQAN
-490 KDLIA
+490 KDLVS

-531 RLDAEAAPEAAP
+531 RLDAETAP
-543 DTTPADAVQKQT
+543 DTTPADTVQEQT
-555 SAPQPETT
+555 AAAPTEPT
-563 PEAST
+563 PEAPA
-568 DQLLQNPQQLTQESS
+568 DQLLQNPQQPQPEPSL
-583 FTPEQIRAAQQE
+583 TPEQIRAAQQE

-604 IRYEGQEPVAQRN
+604 IRYEDQKSRAKARKDLQKDIEKTQADVDAGKGSPARLRQLQDKLYQMDMEEADYPRTRQEAITQQAQLVDSLSQEQHDAYIRRETGEASN
-617 ETATSPSGMISDAGQ
+617 RPNKTATNRLKAAKAELDRLRNLSDADYAQELSDMGLSGNTRAPWLDSAFANLEALGEANAARQ
-632 RRERLKSYLNEAWNK
+632 ADLVQSMADRVREASIPDQPEAHPESVPDLNA
-647 GDGSDELR
+647 
-655 DALQRMW
+655 A
-662 YDENA
+662 
-667 LNFRTDDDYLRYMEA
+667 TDYLRSRLNPEQGQ
-682 TLPDLEAGDGK
+682 PNRRPVQPQQN
-693 TAAQVRQDFATPTAK
+693 AASPT
-708 FVHDNRVN
+708 
-716 AERDAVRNL
+716 
-725 NVRTRA
+725 
-731 YENARDFYGADS
+731 
-743 SEANT
+743 
-748 AKYFMADAEQ
+748 
-758 KLQNIRGLND
+758 
-768 GMYAALEGRNSEH
+768 
-781 ERVTRRYQDLAY
+781 
-793 KEFYGRESSLGKS
+793 
-806 GRSSDPRQQEL
+806 
-817 TSNAVDKPR
+817 
-826 ISNSEYKETGSVEP
+826 
-840 PLDTVS
+840 DTVS
-846 NLVEEA
+846 NLVREA
-852 TTRRQQ
+852 TTQRRAQQ
-858 QQEAA
+858 DAA
-863 RQSIQGQAAAMT
+863 RQSIQDQAAAMT
-875 GEQERAARPDTL
+875 GGQEPAAQPDTL
-887 GMKPEPSGDVEK
+887 GMKSEPSGDVEK

-906 GLHNEDS
+906 GLQNKDA

-922 LRQDPDAGDYQV
+922 LRQDREAGDYQV

-1061 VAQEYTRIA
+1061 VTQEYTRIA

-1111 QRILSKLDFDTLK
+1111 QRILNKLDFDTLK

-1212 AAKDS
+1212 AARDS

-1261 FAMRALYGYQ
+1261 VAMRVLYGYQ

-1283 IFEGGTNAA
+1283 VFEGGTNAA

-1337 NLSRIAQQMKNVG
+1337 NLSRVAQQMKNIG
-1350 KGTGLEPVTKA
+1350 RGTGLEPVTKA

-1375 VAQTGVDY
+1375 VAQTGIDY

-1502 AVELSKE
+1502 AVELSEE
-1509 DTMQDILKSYPKAT
+1509 DTMQDILKAYPGAT
-1523 FSSVVSS
+1523 FRSVVSS

-1544 DLLSNGYDAVKSG
+1544 DLISNVSDAAQSDSAG
-1557 DTGDLKNAL
+1557 DVKNAF

-1592 YRDTRGK
+1592 YRDTRGA
-1599 DSAEYAKNSILNA
+1599 DSAEYAKNSVLNA
-1612 IPGASETLPKKVN
+1612 IPGASESLPKKVN

-1735 EYGTQFARAAVT
+1735 EYGAQFARAAVT

-1753 KNSSKTA
+1753 KDGGKTSI
-1760 VVFDVVRDV
+1760 VFNTVRDV
-1769 LKSNTTS
+1769 LKSNATS
-1776 AMNDLEKAWELGTDT
+1776 AVGDLEKAWELGNDT
-1791 KKATDSLNAVYDAIS
+1791 KKATDTLNAVYDTIS
-1806 KMQPTARR
+1806 KMPGITKK
-1814 SILEKSSGNEKIYLE
+1814 SVLEKSSGNTRIYLE
-1829 ARNSGLPSDKTLS
+1829 ARNSGFASDTTLS
-1842 MIQSVKSISEKDS
+1842 IIKAVQSIPEKNRGKRPVQLQSVAS
-1855 GKHPVKLQTVAGTKG
+1855 TKG
-1870 LSESQMDTAMKLYM
+1870 ISDAQLDTAMKLYM
-1884 PDYDPTDDSPD
+1884 PDYDPTDKEPD

-1913 EYADTYYAYLYA
+1913 EYADTYYAYLYS
-1925 DTDGDGKSKKDD
+1925 DTDGDGKSLKDD

-1955 YHIYAG
+1955 YYIYAG
-1961 SGDATRA
+1961 SGNKTKA